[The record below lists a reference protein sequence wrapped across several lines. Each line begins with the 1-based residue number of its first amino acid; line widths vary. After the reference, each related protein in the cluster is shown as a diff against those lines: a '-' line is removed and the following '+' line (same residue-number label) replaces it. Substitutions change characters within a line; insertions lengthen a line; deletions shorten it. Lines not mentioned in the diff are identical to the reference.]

1 MLYFTGDIHGDAER
15 LKKDALSMLKNG
27 DTLIICGDFGFV
39 WDNTKREQKML
50 RALSRRNYNVCFVD
64 GTHENFDLL
73 NSYPVTE
80 WNGGKVH
87 QIGKNVYHLMRG
99 QLFTIEG
106 KTIFT
111 MGGGED
117 PELEM
122 DENDDISLHKE
133 IPTAQELLNGVAA
146 MESCR
151 YKVDYIVT
159 HEPPAKT
166 RDFLLLSS
174 NKSLR
179 VTSLGA
185 YFDELTQQAE
195 YSKWFFGSMHID
207 RFISGN
213 QIALFRNIVAAKPA
227 GGR

>member
-1 MLYFTGDIHGDAER
+1 MIYFTGDIHGDAER
-15 LKKDALSMLKNG
+15 VSKSALSMMKPG
-27 DTLIICGDFGFV
+27 DTLIICGDFGFI
-39 WDNTKREQKML
+39 WDNAKPERTTL
-50 RALSRRNYNVCFVD
+50 RSLSRRRYNICFVD

-87 QIGKNVYHLMRG
+87 KIARNIYHLMRG
-99 QLFTIEG
+99 QLYTIEG

-117 PELEM
+117 PEMEL
-122 DENDDISLHKE
+122 DENDDVTLHKE
-133 IPTAQELLNGVAA
+133 IPTAQELMNGVAA
-146 MESCR
+146 LESCK
-151 YKVDYIVT
+151 YKVNFIVT

-174 NKSLR
+174 GKSLR

-185 YFDELTQQAE
+185 YFDELSQQAE
-195 YSKWFFGSMHID
+195 YGKWLFGSMHID

-213 QIALFRNIVAAKPA
+213 QIALFRNIVAGK
-227 GGR
+227 RQ

>member
-15 LKKDALSMLKNG
+15 VSKNALSMMKNG

-39 WDNTKREQKML
+39 WDNTKKEHKTL
-50 RALSRRNYNVCFVD
+50 KSLARRNYQICFVD

-80 WNGGKVH
+80 WNGGKTH
-87 QIGKNVYHLMRG
+87 QIAKNIYHLMRG

-106 KTIFT
+106 KKIFT

-117 PELEM
+117 PELEL

-133 IPTAQELLNGVAA
+133 IPTAQELMNGVGA

-185 YFDELTQQAE
+185 YFDELSQQAN
-195 YSKWFFGSMHID
+195 YGKWFFGSMHID

-213 QIALFRNIVAAKPA
+213 QIALFRNIVAAKKQY
-227 GGR
+227 

>member
-1 MLYFTGDIHGDAER
+1 MIYFTGDIHGDAER
-15 LKKDALSMLKNG
+15 LSKNALNMMAAG
-27 DTLIICGDFGFV
+27 DTLIICGDFGFL
-39 WDNTKREQKML
+39 WGNTKQEL
-50 RALSRRNYNVCFVD
+50 NALKSFSKRNYTICFVD
-64 GTHENFDLL
+64 GAHENFDIL
-73 NSYPVTE
+73 NSFPVIS
-80 WNGGKVH
+80 WNGGQVH
-87 QIGKNVYHLMRG
+87 RISNNIFHLMRG

-117 PELEM
+117 PELEL
-122 DENDDISLHKE
+122 DEIEDVSQHRE
-133 IPTAQELLNGVAA
+133 IPTAQELMNGIAA

-151 YKVDYIVT
+151 YQVNYIVT

-185 YFDELTQQAE
+185 YFDALAQQAH
-195 YSKWFFGSMHID
+195 YGKWFFGSMHVD
-207 RFISGN
+207 RFISGK
-213 QIALFRNIVAAKPA
+213 QIALFRNIVAAKPQN
-227 GGR
+227 